1 MKTLL
6 AKILALTLLASAAG
20 FAVSGCAGTA
30 TRQSTGE
37 YIDDTTIT
45 ARVKSALVSDDT
57 VRARDVQVETFRG
70 VVQLSGF
77 VDTADQ
83 KQRAAQVAGGIAGVR
98 EVQNNISV
106 K

>member
-6 AKILALTLLASAAG
+6 AKILALTLLASTAG

-45 ARVKSALVSDDT
+45 ARVKSALVSDDS

-83 KQRAAQVAGGIAGVR
+83 KARAAQLASGIAGVR
-98 EVQNNISV
+98 EVQNNISI